1 MTCMRDTPFG
11 RNHLQAT
18 VSCTSG
24 ASKTGALLIPA
35 LRLCSALSLAV
46 ALLPAAAGSGPGCCA
61 LERLTK
67 LDAKAR
73 ETLVIHDEMLEE
85 NIASKEL
92 RPVQIRYS
100 SLYIHLY

>member
-1 MTCMRDTPFG
+1 
-11 RNHLQAT
+11 
-18 VSCTSG
+18 
-24 ASKTGALLIPA
+24 
-35 LRLCSALSLAV
+35 
-46 ALLPAAAGSGPGCCA
+46 